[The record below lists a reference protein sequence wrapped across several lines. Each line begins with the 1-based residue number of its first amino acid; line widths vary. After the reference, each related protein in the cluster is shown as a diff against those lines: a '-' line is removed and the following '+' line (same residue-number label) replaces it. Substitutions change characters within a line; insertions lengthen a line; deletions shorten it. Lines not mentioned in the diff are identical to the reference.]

1 MSTESANPRVI
12 IRQREETL
20 PGRFTSPE
28 PRVSAA
34 ELAQTR
40 KLVVLLVLLA
50 LAFALIGIVLFKLL
64 IYAIRG
70 SVASSG
76 PIKPPAECSEGADP
90 DGCSAGFICRS
101 RFCVED
107 VYDDPTKQAGDAC
120 GAADNAPCKTGL
132 QCLDGRCVAPP
143 PALDVCE
150 QLAVIKAL
158 ANLRAKCAGDID
170 VCPKSDLKNY
180 AIDNPDFDQ
189 LMSEFPGTVTMHFPT
204 GAPPLSQRDPPWP
217 TPTVRKYY
225 LGKLAAAMPALRNA
239 RHVFI
244 ISRSSAGGDARRND
258 AFAQQRSTLTKTLIL
273 EALSASGDSDV
284 LVRDTMRGKFADF
297 MLGPQK
303 QIDADL
309 FRSRYANRAIT
320 WSEKSQRMLGDLVAK
335 ETATP
340 ITPEE
345 DGWRDRVINQV
356 VFVVPVPCDLKRE
369 GT

>member
-1 MSTESANPRVI
+1 MSTESANPRVV

-28 PRVSAA
+28 PRLNAA

-40 KLVVLLVLLA
+40 KLVWLIVLLA
-50 LAFALIGIVLFKLL
+50 LAFAMIGIVLFKLFV
-64 IYAIRG
+64 YAVR
-70 SVASSG
+70 STVAVAG
-76 PIKPPAECSEGADP
+76 PGPQQAECTENADP

-101 RFCVED
+101 RFCVAD
-107 VYDDPTKQAGDAC
+107 VYAPTPQAGDPC
-120 GAADNAPCKTGL
+120 GAPEHDPCKAGL
-132 QCLDGRCVAPP
+132 ECVDGRCSAPP

-150 QLAVIKAL
+150 QPAVIKAL

-170 VCPKSDLKNY
+170 VCPKSDLKKY

-204 GAPPLSQRDPPWP
+204 GSPPLSQRDAPWP

-225 LGKLAAAMPALRNA
+225 LDKLAAAMPAMRNA

-258 AFAQQRSTLTKTLIL
+258 AFAQQRSTLTKALIL
-273 EALSASGDSDV
+273 EALGASGNVDV

-297 MLGPQK
+297 MLGPKK
-303 QIDADL
+303 QIDAKL
-309 FRSRYANRAIT
+309 FRERYANRAIT
-320 WSEKSQRMLGDLVAK
+320 WSEKSQRMLGDLIAK
-335 ETATP
+335 ETVAAD
-340 ITPEE
+340 E
-345 DGWRDRVINQV
+345 DLWRDRVINQV
-356 VFVVPVPCDLKRE
+356 VFVVPVACDLKRE
-369 GT
+369 GP